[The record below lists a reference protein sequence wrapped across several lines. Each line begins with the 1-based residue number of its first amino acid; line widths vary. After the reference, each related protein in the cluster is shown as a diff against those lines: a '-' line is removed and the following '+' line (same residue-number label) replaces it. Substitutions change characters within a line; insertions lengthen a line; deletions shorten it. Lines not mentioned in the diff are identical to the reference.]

1 MVRLRT
7 IKAEI
12 RLEDPRA
19 RRILDI
25 MAKETL
31 VDRDKLV
38 PDATVEEL
46 GIASLDVVQ
55 TMFALEEEFDI
66 QIPVVGRGGGLE
78 FATVKSLVDH
88 VIRVL
93 DEIAAA
99 PGATAA
105 APPPINR

>member
-1 MVRLRT
+1 M
-7 IKAEI
+7 
-12 RLEDPRA
+12 EDSRA
-19 RRILDI
+19 CRILEI
-25 MAKETL
+25 MAKETF

-38 PDATVEEL
+38 PDATIEEL

-66 QIPVVGRGGGLE
+66 QIPVAGQGGGLE

-88 VIRVL
+88 VIAVL

-99 PGATAA
+99 PGAPHDGAT
-105 APPPINR
+105 PLRPIIR